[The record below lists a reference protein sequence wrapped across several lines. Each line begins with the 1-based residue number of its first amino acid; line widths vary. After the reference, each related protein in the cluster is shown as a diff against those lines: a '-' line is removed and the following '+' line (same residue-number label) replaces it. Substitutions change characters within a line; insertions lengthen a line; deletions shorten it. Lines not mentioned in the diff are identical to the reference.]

1 MKHNT
6 ELSIK
11 PMTVSQI
18 FNLYI
23 SKKLVVNRQY
33 QRKLCWTIEEKRNF
47 IDTISH
53 GYPVPLFLLAVD
65 KDGNYEI
72 IDGMQRLDA
81 ICSLIEQKYELKD
94 GYFNLKT
101 MPDTISLLE
110 KKKIKQKNAGHPG
123 ILDSEV
129 CRNIANYP
137 LPVSMFSLEND
148 EIEEVFK
155 RINST
160 GRHLSNQE
168 LRQVG
173 VNTHFAELVR
183 RLSQRIRGDDS
194 ESILKLN
201 DMSKISLSNHRLPY
215 SITINNTFWIRNK
228 IFNSFDLRQSRDEE
242 VIAMILVN
250 MLSDSERPVFNS
262 NILNKYYGYN
272 KNPLADD
279 IPEEVNKIQ
288 VSIDRIGLEK
298 VIEHFER
305 VLSCIDEMLAASK
318 SSFRD
323 IIKAPKGIS
332 DIGIQF
338 EMVFL
343 TIHRL
348 MVLESKNKYDAYGLY
363 KSLKSY
369 SQLANKIPK
378 NQMES
383 TYKSIYGIIESNFE
397 ATAISDPAIDDWTR
411 QTVTIIN
418 KSRTEQ
424 TLYDFK
430 IGFYNLQTKTFS
442 IDNLNKILKTL
453 TAINNVSPNKK
464 GYVIVGIA
472 DCEKDA
478 KKYTDTFD
486 LDSFMLEGDF
496 PVIGIDHEV
505 KMSGCSVD
513 VYTKKIK
520 EKIKNSKLIEEDYKK
535 HILENMRTPLLYGR
549 QLIVF
554 ETDFDEP
561 VQYDSKYYE
570 REFTDVVEIPTSE
583 IRKLFKKFK

>member
-1 MKHNT
+1 
-6 ELSIK
+6 
-11 PMTVSQI
+11 
-18 FNLYI
+18 
-23 SKKLVVNRQY
+23 
-33 QRKLCWTIEEKRNF
+33 
-47 IDTISH
+47 
-53 GYPVPLFLLAVD
+53 
-65 KDGNYEI
+65 
-72 IDGMQRLDA
+72 
-81 ICSLIEQKYELKD
+81 
-94 GYFNLKT
+94 
-101 MPDTISLLE
+101 
-110 KKKIKQKNAGHPG
+110 
-123 ILDSEV
+123 
-129 CRNIANYP
+129 
-137 LPVSMFSLEND
+137 MFSLEND

-250 MLSDSERPVFNS
+250 MLSNSERPVFNS

-305 VLSCIDEMLAASK
+305 VLSCIDEMLAVSK

-424 TLYDFK
+424 TSYDFK

-478 KKYTDTFD
+478 KKYTETFD
-486 LDSFMLEGDF
+486 LDSFMLE
-496 PVIGIDHEV
+496 
-505 KMSGCSVD
+505 
-513 VYTKKIK
+513 
-520 EKIKNSKLIEEDYKK
+520 
-535 HILENMRTPLLYGR
+535 
-549 QLIVF
+549 
-554 ETDFDEP
+554 
-561 VQYDSKYYE
+561 
-570 REFTDVVEIPTSE
+570 
-583 IRKLFKKFK
+583 

>member
-1 MKHNT
+1 
-6 ELSIK
+6 
-11 PMTVSQI
+11 
-18 FNLYI
+18 
-23 SKKLVVNRQY
+23 
-33 QRKLCWTIEEKRNF
+33 
-47 IDTISH
+47 
-53 GYPVPLFLLAVD
+53 
-65 KDGNYEI
+65 
-72 IDGMQRLDA
+72 
-81 ICSLIEQKYELKD
+81 
-94 GYFNLKT
+94 

-505 KMSGCSVD
+505 NMSGCSVD

>member
-53 GYPVPLFLLAVD
+53 GYPVPLFLFAVD

-110 KKKIKQKNAGHPG
+110 KKKIKQKNAGYPG

-250 MLSDSERPVFNS
+250 MLSNSERPVFNS

-305 VLSCIDEMLAASK
+305 VLSCIDEMLAVSK

-397 ATAISDPAIDDWTR
+397 ATATSDPAIDDWTR

-424 TLYDFK
+424 TSYDFK

-505 KMSGCSVD
+505 SMSGCSVD

>member
-1 MKHNT
+1 MNHNT

-47 IDTISH
+47 IDTLSH
-53 GYPVPLFLLAVD
+53 GYPVPLFLFAID

-110 KKKIKQKNAGHPG
+110 KKQIKQKSTGDSG
-123 ILDSEV
+123 ILDSEL

-173 VNTHFAELVR
+173 VNTNFAELVR
-183 RLSQRIRGDDS
+183 SLSQRIRGDDS
-194 ESILKLN
+194 EPILKLN

-228 IFNSFDLRQSRDEE
+228 VFNSFDLRQSRDEE

-250 MLSDSERPVFNS
+250 MLSNSEKFIFNT
-262 NILNKYYGYN
+262 NVLNKYYGYN
-272 KNPLADD
+272 KNPLADG

-288 VSIDRIGLEK
+288 VSIDRLGLEK
-298 VIEHFER
+298 VMEQFER
-305 VLSCIDEMLAASK
+305 VFSCIDEVLAIEK
-318 SSFRD
+318 TSFRD
-323 IIKAPKGIS
+323 LIKAPKGIS

-338 EMVFL
+338 EMIFL
-343 TIHRL
+343 TIYRL
-348 MVLESKNKYDAYGLY
+348 MILESKNKYDIFGLS
-363 KSLKSY
+363 KSLKSCPQIA
-369 SQLANKIPK
+369 SKIPK
-378 NQMES
+378 NQMDS
-383 TYKSIYGIIESNFE
+383 IYKSIYGILESNFE
-397 ATAISDPAIDDWTR
+397 SDGLIDPATDDWTR
-411 QTVTIIN
+411 QIVTIIN

-430 IGFYNLQTKTFS
+430 IGFYNLETQEFNMG
-442 IDNLNKILKTL
+442 NLNKILKTL
-453 TAINNVSPNKK
+453 TAINNVGPNKK

-472 DCEKDA
+472 DCEEDA
-478 KKYTDTFD
+478 TRYSDIFN
-486 LDSFMLEGDF
+486 LEPFMLEGDF
-496 PVIGIDHEV
+496 PVVGIDHEV
-505 KMSGCSVD
+505 SMSGRSVD
-513 VYTKKIK
+513 LYIKKIK
-520 EKIKNSKLIEEDYKK
+520 DKIKNSKLIEEDYKK

-549 QLIVF
+549 QLILF
-554 ETDFDEP
+554 ETNFDEP

-570 REFTDVVEIPTSE
+570 REFTDCVEVHTSE

>member
-1 MKHNT
+1 MGIST

-11 PMTVSQI
+11 PMTISQI
-18 FNLYI
+18 FNLYM

-53 GYPVPLFLLAVD
+53 GYPVPLFLFAID
-65 KDGNYEI
+65 SEGNYEI

-81 ICSLIEQKYELKD
+81 ICSFIEQKYELKD

-101 MPDTISLLE
+101 MPDTIALLD
-110 KKKIKQKNAGHPG
+110 KGTLKQKEAGVPG
-123 ILDSEV
+123 ILDAEI

-173 VNTHFAELVR
+173 VNTSFAKLVR
-183 RLSQRIRGDDS
+183 ILSQRIRGDDS
-194 ESILKLN
+194 EPVLKLN

-215 SITINNTFWIRNK
+215 SITISNTFWIRNN
-228 IFNSFDLRQSRDEE
+228 IFQSFDLRQSRDEE

-250 MLSDSERPVFNS
+250 MLSDSQKFLFNS

-272 KNPLADD
+272 KNPLAED
-279 IPEEVNKIQ
+279 IPEEINRIQ
-288 VSIDRIGLEK
+288 VSIDRFGEEK
-298 VIEHFER
+298 ILQEFER
-305 VLSCIDEMLAASK
+305 ALSCIDEMIEVSKKNFREIIGASK
-318 SSFRD
+318 
-323 IIKAPKGIS
+323 GLS

-343 TIHRL
+343 TIYRL
-348 MVLESKNKYDAYGLY
+348 IIREKKNKYNAYGLY
-363 KSLKSY
+363 KSLSSA
-369 SQLANKIPK
+369 SQISSRIPK
-378 NQMES
+378 NQMVS

-397 ATAISDPAIDDWTR
+397 KDDSLDPAVDDWTR
-411 QTVTIIN
+411 QTVNIIN

-424 TLYDFK
+424 VLYDFK
-430 IGFYNLQTKTFS
+430 VGLFDIESKKFNDNTF
-442 IDNLNKILKTL
+442 NKILKTL
-453 TAINNVSPNKK
+453 TAINNVGPNKK

-472 DCEKDA
+472 DSVEDA
-478 KKYTDTFD
+478 KKYTETFK

-496 PVIGIDHEV
+496 PVVGIDHEAEL
-505 KMSGCSVD
+505 SGYSVD
-513 VYTKKIK
+513 IYTKNIK
-520 EKIKNSKLIEEDYKK
+520 EKIKNSKYLEEDYKK
-535 HILENMRTPLLYGR
+535 HLLENMRTPLLYDR

-554 ETDFDEP
+554 ETNFNDP
-561 VQYDSKYYE
+561 IQYNNSYYE
-570 REFTDVVEIPTSE
+570 RRFTDVEEVPSNE
-583 IRKLFKKFK
+583 IRGLFAKFK